1 MADGVR
7 AVFLGTPEFALPTLR
22 RLHARGVVQLVVSQP
37 DRPAGRR
44 GVDRTPAVITLARE
58 LGLPTMQP
66 ANPNDAPSLER
77 MRAAQPDVLVVVAY
91 GRLLRRPLLEL
102 APAGV
107 VNLHP
112 SLLPEYRGASPIQ
125 AAIHDGRTRTG
136 VTLMRMDAGLD
147 TGPVI
152 AAREMSIGPHD
163 TSPALHDRLAD
174 AGAELLDEML
184 DPWVAGR
191 VTTQP
196 QDPEAATLT
205 RPLERA
211 DAELDLRRPAQEI
224 YDQWRAFQPWPGA
237 FAVVDGQR
245 VVITAM
251 DQPLAEGRPVGH
263 ASLDGDSLLV
273 GCGSGA
279 LRLTGLQ
286 PEGRKAMSARAFANG
301 YSALLRATWGD
312 RLPAHRPPLTRPAS

>member
-1 MADGVR
+1 VR
-7 AVFLGTPEFALPTLR
+7 AVFLGTPEFALPALR

-44 GVDRTPAVITLARE
+44 GVERTPAVIGLARE
-58 LGLPTMQP
+58 LGLSTMQP
-66 ANPNDAPSLER
+66 ANPNDASSLER
-77 MRAAQPDVLVVVAY
+77 IRAAQPDVVVVVAY

-112 SLLPEYRGASPIQ
+112 SLLPAYRGASPIQ
-125 AAIHDGRTRTG
+125 AAISDGGTRTG

-152 AAREMSIGPHD
+152 AAREVSIRPD
-163 TSPALHDRLAD
+163 ESSPALHDRLAN
-174 AGAELLDEML
+174 AGAELLDEVL
-184 DPWVAGR
+184 DAWVAGR
-191 VTTQP
+191 VTAQP
-196 QDPEAATLT
+196 QDEEAATLT

-211 DAELDLRRPAQEI
+211 DAELDLRRPAQEL

-237 FAVVDGQR
+237 FVTVDGQR
-245 VVITAM
+245 VVV
-251 DQPLAEGRPVGH
+251 AETEPPMAEDKPVGL
-263 ASLDGDSLLV
+263 ASLDGDLLIV
-273 GCGSGA
+273 GCGSGV
-279 LRLTGLQ
+279 LRLARLQ

-301 YSALLRATWGD
+301 YGPLLRATWGD
-312 RLPAHRPPLTRPAS
+312 PPPAPRPPLTRPAS

>member
-1 MADGVR
+1 MADNVR
-7 AVFLGTPEFALPTLR
+7 AVFLGTPEFALPSLR
-22 RLHARGVVQLVVSQP
+22 RLHGRDVVQLVVSQP

-44 GVDRTPAVITLARE
+44 GVGRTPAVISLARE
-58 LGLPTMQP
+58 LGLSTMQP
-66 ANPNDAPSLER
+66 ANPNDAASLER
-77 MRAAQPDVLVVVAY
+77 IRAARPDVLAVVAY
-91 GRLLRRPLLEL
+91 GRLLRGSLLEL

-125 AAIHDGRTRTG
+125 AAICDGRAHTG

-152 AAREMSIGPHD
+152 AAREVSIGADD

-174 AGAELLDEML
+174 AGAALLHETIDS
-184 DPWVAGR
+184 WVAGS
-191 VTTQP
+191 VSAQP

-211 DAELDLRRPAQEI
+211 DAELDLRRPVHDL
-224 YDQWRAFQPWPGA
+224 YNQWRAFQPWPGA
-237 FAVVDGQR
+237 FVMVDGQR
-245 VVITAM
+245 VVVAEM
-251 DQPLAEGRPVGH
+251 EQPLAEGRPVGR
-263 ASLDGDSLLV
+263 ASLDGDSLIV

-279 LRLTGLQ
+279 LRLTRLQ
-286 PEGRKAMSARAFANG
+286 PEGRKAMSARDFANG
-301 YSALLRATWGD
+301 HGALLRATWGD
-312 RLPAHRPPLTRPAS
+312 PPPAPRPPLTRPAS

>member
-1 MADGVR
+1 MR

-22 RLHARGVVQLVVSQP
+22 RLHPRGVVKLVVSQP

-44 GVDRTPAVITLARE
+44 GVDRTPAVIGLARE
-58 LGLPTMQP
+58 LGIPTMQP
-66 ANPNDAPSLER
+66 SNPNDAASLDR
-77 MRAAQPDVLVVVAY
+77 IRAARADVLVVVAY
-91 GRLLRRPLLEL
+91 GRLLREPLLAL

-152 AAREMSIGPHD
+152 AARAVSIGPD
-163 TSPALHDRLAD
+163 VTSPVLHDRLAD
-174 AGAELLDEML
+174 AGAELLDEVL
-184 DPWVAGR
+184 GAWIAGR
-191 VTTQP
+191 VTEQP
-196 QDPEAATLT
+196 QDPAAATLT

-211 DAELDLRRPAQEI
+211 DAELDLQRPARAL

-237 FAVVDGQR
+237 FVRVDGQR
-245 VVITAM
+245 VVVADM
-251 DQPLAEGRPVGH
+251 DQPLEEGSPVGR
-263 ASLDGDSLLV
+263 ASLDGDSLIV

-279 LRLTGLQ
+279 IRLTRLQ

-301 YSALLRATWGD
+301 YDALLRATWGD
-312 RLPAHRPPLTRPAS
+312 PSPAPRPPLTRPAR